1 MTVTRPVVVGLDG
14 SPASDSADRTAPP
27 MIDRTSPE
35 DLVSLV
41 SDMQVGA
48 VLVLE
53 HDPGDVESLLADR
66 VRTVPRLRRR
76 LVRAPFGCGRPIW
89 IDDAGFDVTRHVH
102 RMICPAPG
110 DEAALLGIA
119 SSLVIRP
126 LPHSSPLWSATLI
139 TGLRDDRAAL
149 ILVFHHVLSD
159 GIGGLAVLA
168 NLVDGAP
175 RSETT
180 PFPVPEPSRRELAK
194 NAWAAR
200 RRLPGRVSFAGL
212 RWPSRGSRCSLNQ
225 PTGPRRQQT
234 TARTSVSRLRATA
247 HRCGGT
253 VNDALLT
260 AVMGALGTVLT
271 GRGDRA
277 DELVVLIPVSTRRS
291 TTAAHLGNSTGV
303 MPVTLPT
310 GGETLE
316 RLTRIADITRSHK
329 KSATSVSPIFRVLK
343 LLGMANWFMNHQRLV
358 HTVVT
363 NVHGPD
369 HPMRLGGTPV
379 VGLIPL
385 SATTGNV
392 TTAFAA
398 LSYAGTFTI
407 TVVADPDHVPDLVV
421 LTEALQA
428 ELDLLT

>member
-1 MTVTRPVVVGLDG
+1 
-14 SPASDSADRTAPP
+14 

-35 DLVSLV
+35 DLVSLA
-41 SDMQVGA
+41 SGMQVGA
-48 VLVLE
+48 VVVLGR
-53 HDPGDVESLLADR
+53 DPGDVESLLADR

-76 LVRAPFGCGRPIW
+76 LVRAPFGCGRPVW
-89 IDDAGFDVTRHVH
+89 IDDARFDITRHVH
-102 RMICPAPG
+102 RMVCPAPG
-110 DEAALLGIA
+110 NEAALLDIA

-126 LPHSSPLWSATLI
+126 LPHSSPLWSATLV
-139 TGLRDDRAAL
+139 TGLGGDRAAL

-175 RSETT
+175 RPETA
-180 PFPVPEPSRRELAK
+180 PFPVPVPSRRELAK
-194 NAWAAR
+194 DAWTAR
-200 RRLPGRVSFAGL
+200 RRLPGRVSFAAL
-212 RWPSRGSRCSLNQ
+212 QWPSRGPRCSLNQ
-225 PTGPRRQQT
+225 PTGPRRRQT
-234 TARTSVSRLRATA
+234 IARTSVSRLHAAA

-271 GRGDRA
+271 GRGDHV
-277 DELVVLIPVSTRRS
+277 DELVVSIPVSTRRS

-310 GGETLE
+310 GGEILE

-329 KSATSVSPIFRVLK
+329 KSATSVTPIFRMLK
-343 LLGMANWFMNHQRLV
+343 LLGMADWFMNHQRMV

-369 HPMRLGGTPV
+369 HPMRLGGAPV

-392 TTAFAA
+392 TVAFAA
-398 LSYAGTFTI
+398 LSYGDAFTI
-407 TVVADPDHVPDLVV
+407 TVVADPDHVPDLLV
-421 LTEALQA
+421 LTQALQA
-428 ELDLLT
+428 ELDLLG